1 MQRKLISAALA
12 AAFLAAPCVAMA
24 QETDLA
30 RRVEQ
35 LAAELE
41 KVKAELAAQKAQAAA
56 AAPAAPATSPAAQ
69 AAAPATSPS
78 PQAAVPATGP
88 AAQAAAPA
96 VAATAPAAQAGTP
109 GRTIQPPGLPAG
121 ASGMGPIALATAT
134 PASQMTQDTVMI
146 GYGEV
151 NYNHPV
157 RNASGSQADVRRAVI
172 GFQHRFDEKTKLVSE
187 FEWEHAVVSA
197 SDQGESEVEQL
208 YVEREFA
215 GGLRGKAGL
224 YLMPVGLLNQN
235 HEPTAYYGVERN
247 FVETAIIPT
256 TWREVGVGLSG
267 EFGEGFAWDTGITTG
282 FDLTKWDPASTEGRE
297 SPLGSIHQEGQ
308 LAKARDL
315 ALHGALNWRGYPGLL
330 VGGSVFS
337 GKAGHATPGFPA
349 QDARV
354 TLWDLHTRYTP
365 GAWDISAL
373 WTYGRITDTTALNAT
388 FVGNPTPVP
397 SSFAGWYLQAAY
409 QLWQSGDYVLSPFAR
424 FESFNTARSYSS
436 QPAGLG
442 IPSASYERVA
452 TVGANLRIGQG
463 VVLKADYQKF
473 RDDKSQDRVDL
484 GVGFS
489 Y

>member
-12 AAFLAAPCVAMA
+12 AAFLAAPCAAMA

-30 RRVEQ
+30 KRVEQ

-56 AAPAAPATSPAAQ
+56 AAPAAAAPGTASTPAPVQ
-69 AAAPATSPS
+69 AAPA
-78 PQAAVPATGP
+78 PAKP
-88 AAQAAAPA
+88 AIASYPANASTAAPIA
-96 VAATAPAAQAGTP
+96 V
-109 GRTIQPPGLPAG
+109 
-121 ASGMGPIALATAT
+121 ATAT

-172 GFQHRFDEKTKLVSE
+172 GFQHRFDDKTKLVSE

-282 FDLTKWDPASTEGRE
+282 FDLTKWDPTSTEGRE

-365 GAWDISAL
+365 GAWDLSAL

-388 FVGNPTPVP
+388 FVGDPTPVP

-409 QLWQSGDYVLSPFAR
+409 QLWQSGDFVLSPFAR
-424 FESFNTARSYSS
+424 FESFNTARSYSA

-442 IPSASYERVA
+442 VPSTGYERVA

-473 RDDKSQDRVDL
+473 RDDKSQDRVNL

>member
-1 MQRKLISAALA
+1 MQKKLISAALA
-12 AAFLAAPCVAMA
+12 AAFLAVPCGAMA

-30 RRVEQ
+30 KRVEQ

-69 AAAPATSPS
+69 A
-78 PQAAVPATGP
+78 
-88 AAQAAAPA
+88 
-96 VAATAPAAQAGTP
+96 GTP
-109 GRTIQPPGLPAG
+109 GRTIQPPGLPTG
-121 ASGMGPIALATAT
+121 ASGMGPIAVATAT

-172 GFQHRFDEKTKLVSE
+172 GFQHRFDDKTKLVSE

-197 SDQGESEVEQL
+197 DDQGESEVEQL

-224 YLMPVGLLNQN
+224 FLMPVGLLNQN

-365 GAWDISAL
+365 GAWDLSAL

-409 QLWQSGDYVLSPFAR
+409 QLWQSGDFALSPFAR
-424 FESFNTARSYSS
+424 FESFNTARSYSA

-442 IPSASYERVA
+442 VPSTGYERVA

-473 RDDKSQDRVDL
+473 RDDKSQDRVNL